1 MPLFMDFHELDEFS
15 DNTIEEL
22 RQGHKLDLAV
32 QVKYNV
38 EYKHY
43 YISRENRKAFCV
55 MEGPDKESC
64 EAVHRE
70 AHGLVACNIV
80 EVELNK
86 YGLIMGLQRCD
97 PDGMHIQEDGTID
110 SGLRTILLINTLTT
124 ISNDRPDRYELSD
137 HFLSYSNELREA
149 LTRHGGRE
157 LATGRS
163 ETTCAFTSC
172 IDAVQCGFFLQERI
186 SHLNGRLKD
195 KKVRFETTIV
205 LHAGE
210 PVTRNSEFF
219 GDTIQLA
226 RRLSHLGKDGD
237 VILSSSVNE
246 HAQPRAHVTTRN
258 ATLKITGVE
267 DERFV
272 DQVIG
277 VLESK
282 IKDENFS
289 VIELSERAGI
299 SRPHLYRK
307 IHNLFDQSPNHLI
320 NEMRL
325 KEAVKLIHKKFGNIS
340 EIAYQV
346 GYNNPSYFAKC
357 FQKRFGILPSWY
369 SMQELRSA

>member
-1 MPLFMDFHELDEFS
+1 
-15 DNTIEEL
+15 
-22 RQGHKLDLAV
+22 
-32 QVKYNV
+32 
-38 EYKHY
+38 
-43 YISRENRKAFCV
+43 
-55 MEGPDKESC
+55 
-64 EAVHRE
+64 
-70 AHGLVACNIV
+70 
-80 EVELNK
+80 
-86 YGLIMGLQRCD
+86 
-97 PDGMHIQEDGTID
+97 MHIQEDGTID

>member
-22 RQGHKLDLAV
+22 RQGHKLDLAA

-219 GDTIQLA
+219 GDTIQFA

>member
-246 HAQPRAHVTTRN
+246 RAQPRAHVTTRN